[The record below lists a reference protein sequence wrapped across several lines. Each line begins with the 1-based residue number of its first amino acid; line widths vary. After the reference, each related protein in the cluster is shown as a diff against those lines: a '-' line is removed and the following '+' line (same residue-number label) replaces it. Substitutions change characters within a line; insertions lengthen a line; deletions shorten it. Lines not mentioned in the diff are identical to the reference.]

1 MARQNVCLQSS
12 GMYLNKDIKAYIDL
26 TPCEAQATWSE
37 IRSNITSISDDMEEN
52 VETYE
57 NFDGDENE
65 VASVQ
70 PIFGFEGNSNYSDPA
85 HKMIIDMKH
94 KRGVGRKG
102 NFKVIYPWGTIVEGS
117 GTVTEI
123 KVLGGASKE
132 RLTLSFNLS
141 FDESF
146 TTVILPEYSEV
157 TLGDFPTPTKV
168 VANKL
173 VKFTFAD
180 VTNED
185 KAKQP
190 IPELLNEKL
199 GVLIEDIVADYQIKT
214 YTQSNSF
221 IIELVFN
228 SIGAS
233 DKIKIVNTGVIA
245 RSLQQYAPSVINL

>member
-1 MARQNVCLQSS
+1 MARQNVCSQSS

-26 TPCEAQATWSE
+26 TPCEAQATWAE

-157 TLGDFPTPTKV
+157 VLGVLPTPTKV

-199 GVLIEDIVADYQIKT
+199 GVLINDKVEDYQIKT
-214 YTQSNSF
+214 YTQSNSL
-221 IIELVFN
+221 IVELVFN
-228 SIGAS
+228 SLITG
-233 DKIKIVNTGVIA
+233 DTIKIVNTGVIT